1 VNQVPIDLDDV
12 DRKILNALQSNG
24 RVAFSEIANEIGV
37 DEATIRY
44 RVKKLKVAGV
54 ITKFTAL
61 LDPAKIGFPVTA
73 VIMIKINPV
82 LFDSASAEIAKL
94 SETRHVFQ
102 STGGYDVVAVVNTR
116 DLGHLSDLRRRLEFI
131 SGVSDV
137 MVFATTK
144 LLKIKPS
151 FDL

>member
-1 VNQVPIDLDDV
+1 MSVSLDEI

-24 RVAFSEIANEIGV
+24 RVAFSSIAKEVGV

-44 RVKKLKVAGV
+44 RVKKLQDSGV

-61 LDPAKIGFPVTA
+61 LDPSKIGFPVTA
-73 VIMIKINPV
+73 VIMIKIAPA
-82 LFDSASAEIAKL
+82 LFDEASAQIAAL

-116 DLGHLSDLRRRLEFI
+116 DLGHLGDLRRRLEMI
-131 SGVSDV
+131 VGVSDV
-137 MVFATTK
+137 LVFATTK
-144 LLKIKPS
+144 LLKIKSS